1 MDQLTR
7 TGCDMKL
14 RVRRSYRESSTLS
27 QPLKM
32 RTPPRSQG
40 VTIAATLF
48 AMSSLVVS
56 VTVVAQDR
64 AQVQVKD
71 QGARW
76 PRQLILLDRQ
86 GNALGAVGEPD
97 YYINPVLS
105 PDGTKLAVV
114 RTTGLQV
121 NENEIASDLWV
132 FEISTGARTR
142 ITWDPEYGEKAPAW
156 SPDGSQIAYFSF
168 RGEFGGLYR
177 KASNGTGSEEALF
190 TDRGVDMPLT
200 DWSPDGRFL
209 SFEAGSAVWAVP
221 VNGEQKS
228 IELLREEFDNDGARF
243 SPDGRFLAYLSDE
256 SGRAEV
262 YVRALDP
269 STGLPPKTGWPPTGG
284 KWQVSVQGSVGLI
297 QWRQDGRELYYLAAD
312 GGLMAVD
319 VTTTLTF
326 EAGSPRL
333 LFRAPAAF
341 DFEETNSI
349 LRGSG
354 DCSCDLDACEQA
366 SISRDGQRFVFAV
379 QASGPRTEVT
389 VAPEVLAKYAG
400 TYVIAEG
407 YNRGRDLAIAV
418 QDNRLML
425 GGVGATFAA
434 ESETSFFQGAN
445 ALEFIRDDTGAVTA
459 LILRRGLSVQRAVRK

>member
-1 MDQLTR
+1 M
-7 TGCDMKL
+7 
-14 RVRRSYRESSTLS
+14 
-27 QPLKM
+27 
-32 RTPPRSQG
+32 
-40 VTIAATLF
+40 IAAALF
-48 AMSSLVVS
+48 VMSSLVVP

-121 NENEIASDLWV
+121 NENEIASDVWV
-132 FEISTGARTR
+132 FDISTGARTR
-142 ITWDPEYGEKAPAW
+142 ITWDPENGEKAPAW

-190 TDRGVDMPLT
+190 TERGVDMPLT

-209 SFEAGSAVWAVP
+209 SFEAGSALWAVP
-221 VNGEQKS
+221 VNGERKS
-228 IELLREEFDNDGARF
+228 IELLREEFDHDGARF
-243 SPDGRFLAYLSDE
+243 SPDGHFLAYLSDE

-269 STGLPPKTGWPPTGG
+269 STGLPPETGWPPTGG

-312 GGLMAVD
+312 GGLMAVQ
-319 VTTTLTF
+319 VTTTPTF

-349 LRGSG
+349 LRGPG

-379 QASGPRTEVT
+379 QTSGPREEVT
-389 VAPEVLAKYAG
+389 VAPEILAKYAG
-400 TYVIAEG
+400 TYVRAEG
-407 YNRGRDLAIAV
+407 YNQGRDILITV
-418 QDNRLML
+418 EGNRLM
-425 GGVGATFAA
+425 VGRVRFAA
-434 ESETSFFQGAN
+434 ASETDFFQGN
-445 ALEFIRDDTGAVTA
+445 TALEFVKDDRGVVTNV
-459 LILRRGLSVQRAVRK
+459 IQRIGLRVERAARK